1 MNTNDN
7 FDEKIKKMTE
17 RLKELKELYLNAS
30 TEEEKEKYIQE
41 GFEIKEKIDELLP
54 KVLEEMQEV
63 MDEGNEFLDDEDEED
78 DT

>member
-54 KVLEEMQEV
+54 QVLEEMQEV
-63 MDEGNEFLDDEDEED
+63 MDEGSEFLDDEDEED
-78 DT
+78 DN

>member
-54 KVLEEMQEV
+54 QVLEEMQEV

-78 DT
+78 DN

>member
-54 KVLEEMQEV
+54 QVLEEMQEV
-63 MDEGNEFLDDEDEED
+63 MDEGSEFLDDEDEED
-78 DT
+78 DK

>member
-7 FDEKIKKMTE
+7 FDEKIKEMTE

-54 KVLEEMQEV
+54 QVLEEMQEV
-63 MDEGNEFLDDEDEED
+63 MDEGSEFLDDEDEED
-78 DT
+78 DN